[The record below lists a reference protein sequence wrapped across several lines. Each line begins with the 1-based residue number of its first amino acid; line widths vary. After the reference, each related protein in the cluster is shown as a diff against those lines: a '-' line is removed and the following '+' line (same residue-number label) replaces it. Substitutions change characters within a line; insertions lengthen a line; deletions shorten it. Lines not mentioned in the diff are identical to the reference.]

1 LGFVASYSGNPNRK
15 ERGEMKRRT
24 KEISG
29 LLAIAFVSAVLLGA
43 SANVS
48 AQAFSE
54 QVSRKVTEDLNLTRE
69 VIQVKRK
76 AIVALNIGLTDYES
90 KAFWPVYEEYWA
102 EMKKLGDRDVALIGD
117 FAKNY
122 VYESLTNQRAEEMLK
137 EWMSIKQQE
146 LKLKNKY
153 IKRFKKAIPEKKVL
167 RYFQIENKLDLIID
181 TELAAQIPL
190 AR

>member
-1 LGFVASYSGNPNRK
+1 
-15 ERGEMKRRT
+15 MKKIT

-29 LLAIAFVSAVLLGA
+29 LLTIAFVFAVLLGTP
-43 SANVS
+43 ANVS

-54 QVSRKVTEDLNLTRE
+54 QVSRQVKEDLDLTRE

-76 AIVALNIGLTDYES
+76 AIVALNLGLTDYES

-102 EMKKLGDRDVALIGD
+102 EMTKLGDRDVALISD
-117 FAKNY
+117 FAKHY
-122 VYESLTNQRAEEMLK
+122 VYESLTNKKAEEMLR
-137 EWMSIKQQE
+137 EWMSIKQEE
-146 LKLKNKY
+146 LKLKQKY
-153 IKRFKKAIPEKKVL
+153 LKKFKKAMPEKKVF

-181 TELAAQIPL
+181 TEVSTQIPL

>member
-1 LGFVASYSGNPNRK
+1 
-15 ERGEMKRRT
+15 MKRGT

-29 LLAIAFVSAVLLGA
+29 LFAIAFIFAVLMGNHA
-43 SANVS
+43 TVS

-54 QVSRKVTEDLNLTRE
+54 QVSRQVKEDLDLTRE

-76 AIVALNIGLTDYES
+76 AIVALNLGLTDYES

-102 EMKKLGDRDVALIGD
+102 EMTKLGDRDVALISD
-117 FAKNY
+117 FAKHY
-122 VYESLTNQRAEEMLK
+122 VYESLTNKRAEEMIK
-137 EWMSIKQQE
+137 EWMSIKKEE
-146 LKLKNKY
+146 LKLKEKY
-153 IKRFKKAIPEKKVL
+153 LKKFKKAIPEKKVF